1 MNRRVATLLIALA
14 AGILLLTVYRLVT
27 ARRGDAATAPE
38 AATPP
43 VEALAAEPFAAT
55 LWLPSESGR
64 LADLPA
70 ELAAPPTPEGRAS
83 VLLAA
88 LFAATPDAPLTA
100 VFPQPVE
107 VGHLL
112 LTDGTAWVDLRSPA
126 GGEPPSSGS
135 TVELL
140 RVYAIVHTL
149 VRNLPEVSR
158 VVLLWNGV
166 QRQGFPG
173 HVDTGH
179 PLVPLAAL
187 KP

>member
-1 MNRRVATLLIALA
+1 VNRRAATLLIGLA
-14 AGILLLTVYRLVT
+14 AAILLVAIYRL
-27 ARRGDAATAPE
+27 AILRRDDAASAPDE
-38 AATPP
+38 AAAPL
-43 VEALAAEPFAAT
+43 ELLAAEPFAAT

-64 LADLPA
+64 LAALA
-70 ELAAPPTPEGRAS
+70 VELAAPPTPEGRAGA
-83 VLLAA
+83 LLAA
-88 LFAATPDAPLTA
+88 LFAAAPEAPLAA

-179 PLVPLAAL
+179 PLVPQAAL
-187 KP
+187 EP